1 MLPINYCPLMNSL
14 KIINNFHTVMKS
26 IQNSKDE
33 VLTVRQK
40 RVLEKTIYQ
49 LKAEINYCSTLLQE
63 LDLEE

>member
-1 MLPINYCPLMNSL
+1 MLPINYCPLMHSL
-14 KIINNFHTVMKS
+14 KNINNFHTVMKS